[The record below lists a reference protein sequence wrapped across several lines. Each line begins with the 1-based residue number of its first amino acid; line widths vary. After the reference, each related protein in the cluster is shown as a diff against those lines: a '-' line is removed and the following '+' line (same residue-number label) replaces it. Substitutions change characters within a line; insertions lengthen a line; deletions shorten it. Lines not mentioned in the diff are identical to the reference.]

1 MNPHDRNPDVLSCLA
16 NLSND
21 EVFTPPHI
29 AKQMLDLLPPEL
41 WRNPD
46 AKFLD
51 PCSKSGIFLR
61 EIAVRLLEG
70 LKEHIPDLQA
80 RIDHILQHQL
90 YGIAITELTALIT
103 RRTLYCCKTANSK
116 LSIATVFD
124 NADGNI
130 RYNPNAQHQWQGKS
144 GKCAYCGAS
153 KEKYDRGG
161 EAESHAYEFIHTDKP
176 QTLWNNMKFDV
187 IIGNPPYQMED
198 GGAQASARPIYHEFI
213 RQAKKLQPH
222 YLVMITPSRWFA
234 GGKGLDEF
242 RDEMLGDTRLR
253 QIHDFPNAADCFPG
267 IEIKGGVN
275 YFLWDRDDRGDC
287 LIRNYESGVCTS
299 EDTRPL
305 REDGM
310 NTLVRY
316 NQAISIL
323 RKVISKKEQKFSKL
337 VSSQKPFG
345 LRTFVKGKNKPF
357 PNSIKLYQ
365 NGGIGYIEQREI
377 TQGYEWLDKYKVL
390 ITMAYGAGESF
401 PHQILNTPF
410 IAEKGTACSE
420 TYLVIAP
427 SYDLS
432 ECQNVISYIQTR
444 FFRFLVLLNKPTQHA
459 SQKVY
464 QFVPIQDFTQSWTD
478 EKLYAKYG
486 LTDDEIAFIEKMVR
500 PMD

>member
-1 MNPHDRNPDVLSCLA
+1 
-16 NLSND
+16 
-21 EVFTPPHI
+21 
-29 AKQMLDLLPPEL
+29 
-41 WRNPD
+41 
-46 AKFLD
+46 
-51 PCSKSGIFLR
+51 
-61 EIAVRLLEG
+61 
-70 LKEHIPDLQA
+70 
-80 RIDHILQHQL
+80 
-90 YGIAITELTALIT
+90 
-103 RRTLYCCKTANSK
+103 
-116 LSIATVFD
+116 
-124 NADGNI
+124 
-130 RYNPNAQHQWQGKS
+130 
-144 GKCAYCGAS
+144 
-153 KEKYDRGG
+153 
-161 EAESHAYEFIHTDKP
+161 
-176 QTLWNNMKFDV
+176 
-187 IIGNPPYQMED
+187 
-198 GGAQASARPIYHEFI
+198 
-213 RQAKKLQPH
+213 
-222 YLVMITPSRWFA
+222 MITPSRWFA

-345 LRTFVKGKNKPF
+345 LRAFVKGKNKPF

-486 LTDDEIAFIEKMVR
+486 LTEDEIAFIEKMVR